1 MSEPV
6 LVIVNPQA
14 GGGRAGRA
22 LPAVQAEL
30 TRLGVRHRVAAT
42 RSLPHAREL
51 ARAAAGGGETS
62 VAFGGDG
69 LIGSVA
75 DALRGGDGVMGVLPG
90 GRGNDFARAL
100 GIPLDPVAACRV
112 LASGAPRALDLGVV
126 DGRAFIGI
134 ASCGFDSDANRIAN
148 RARLIKGN
156 LVYAYGA
163 LRALLRWRAATFTVS
178 LDGEAPRTVTGYTV
192 AIANSRSYG
201 GGMQLAPAADL
212 DDGQLDVV
220 IISDMPR
227 HRLLALLPTVFTG
240 THVNQPVVTT
250 RRARR
255 VEVAAS
261 RPFTMYADGDPISE
275 LPAQVRVLP
284 GAMRVI
290 VPAAQPQGGDLDL
303 QAGHRDLTAAPGRSP
318 AADAAGSSR

>member
-1 MSEPV
+1 MTTT
-6 LVIVNPQA
+6 LCVIVNPLA

-22 LPAVQAEL
+22 LGAVREEL
-30 TRLGVRHRVAAT
+30 TRLGLAHRVRET
-42 RSLPHAREL
+42 RDLAHGRALARE
-51 ARAAAGGGETS
+51 AAAAGETP

-69 LIGSVA
+69 LIGAVA

-100 GIPLDPVAACRV
+100 GIPLAPVAACGV
-112 LASGAPRALDLGVV
+112 LASGAPRALDLGEVG
-126 DGRAFIGI
+126 GRAFIGI

-148 RARLIKGN
+148 AARLVRGN

-163 LRALLRWRAATFTVS
+163 LRALVHWHPATFTVTID
-178 LDGEAPRTVTGYTV
+178 DGRPRTVTGYTV
-192 AIANSRSYG
+192 AVANSRSYG

-220 IISDMPR
+220 IISQLARPR
-227 HRLLALLPTVFTG
+227 FLLLMPTVFAG
-240 THVNQPVVTT
+240 THVNQPVVET

-255 VEVAAS
+255 VRIAAS
-261 RPFTMYADGDPISE
+261 RPFTLYADGDPIAE
-275 LPAQVRVLP
+275 LPAEITVLP

-290 VPAAQPQGGDLDL
+290 VPAAVP
-303 QAGHRDLTAAPGRSP
+303 APAPWTAAGGAAPTTAP
-318 AADAAGSSR
+318 AR